1 MFCWSKVD
9 FFSLIED
16 FLFILSCWIACK
28 FDLCNH
34 LLNALN
40 FNFGK
45 LSQGTNILCTD
56 ILLQSPLALP
66 YLQIEPMPSGNVPP
80 GFDTSTCRSVWVIV
94 GLPHLIVVF
103 SIFCILWCFTWLC
116 STVLV
121 YFEWIQFSLTIFVP
135 L

>member
-80 GFDTSTCRSVWVIV
+80 GFDTTTCRSVWVLNGI
-94 GLPHLIVVF
+94 LFTF
-103 SIFCILWCFTWLC
+103 SNLIFCFILQIYVIMFFTLF
-116 STVLV
+116 LLHL
-121 YFEWIQFSLTIFVP
+121 FSFP
-135 L
+135 F